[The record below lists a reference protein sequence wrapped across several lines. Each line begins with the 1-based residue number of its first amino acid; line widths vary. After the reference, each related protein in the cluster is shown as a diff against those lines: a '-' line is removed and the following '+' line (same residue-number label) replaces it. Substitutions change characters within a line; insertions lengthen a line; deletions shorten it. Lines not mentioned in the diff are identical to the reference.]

1 MHDEWIDKK
10 IIITALQGVKRQDRS
25 WTIDASQS
33 ALKEIKEK
41 NNSIIKN
48 RVDSTELNKI
58 DSSYQASLTNRVVID
73 RLEVDIIKR
82 QKLSK
87 YCEKILLEQ
96 LGKNI
101 KAGKKLLAFYTD
113 GSLAKEK
120 LDEVITCKQGLGW
133 LQVDENENFKV
144 QDGSLSIQQWPSS
157 TCAELAAIWVT
168 LLITPIDAKVKIYT
182 DSAAAIEMVKKG
194 DIIKTNKEWLKQKNY
209 NLLLKIIETKQSKNL
224 DLELIKVKGHSEN
237 KWNNEAD
244 RLAKIGLNAPEL
256 YIQNIDKNSRL
267 RYNMFWNKSLIEM
280 PTRKFIK
287 DLEETKIAA
296 EWKVSSIASLLETSE
311 KLQKWDWKNLWKRI
325 KEQSGVKCTSI
336 RKGKKLNFLIKCL
349 HNKLPTLDNL
359 TKRRPDLYKDN
370 SYKVCKKNTE
380 ETQAHL
386 ACCKAQEVQWL
397 EIEQVATETVQTLI
411 EEAKRKEKSCTENLR
426 KCIFGEDQKEREERR
441 EGFIKGLYK
450 VIVAEDLQVMG
461 LSKKEADQTLDTVV
475 YIVWNC
481 FHEVIW
487 RWRCEKVIE
496 WEQEEGIVK
505 EQKIKKKL
513 SMRKEKKNN
522 KRKIQEERSLD
533 PSSIAA
539 EKSKSQRVK
548 EKKVE
553 KNKEIDKLVEKMMVD
568 RVFKGGKPFWYGT

>member
-1 MHDEWIDKK
+1 MHID
-10 IIITALQGVKRQDRS
+10 
-25 WTIDASQS
+25 
-33 ALKEIKEK
+33 
-41 NNSIIKN
+41 
-48 RVDSTELNKI
+48 
-58 DSSYQASLTNRVVID
+58 
-73 RLEVDIIKR
+73 
-82 QKLSK
+82 
-87 YCEKILLEQ
+87 
-96 LGKNI
+96 
-101 KAGKKLLAFYTD
+101 
-113 GSLAKEK
+113 
-120 LDEVITCKQGLGW
+120 
-133 LQVDENENFKV
+133 
-144 QDGSLSIQQWPSS
+144 
-157 TCAELAAIWVT
+157 
-168 LLITPIDAKVKIYT
+168 
-182 DSAAAIEMVKKG
+182 
-194 DIIKTNKEWLKQKNY
+194 
-209 NLLLKIIETKQSKNL
+209 
-224 DLELIKVKGHSEN
+224 
-237 KWNNEAD
+237 
-244 RLAKIGLNAPEL
+244 
-256 YIQNIDKNSRL
+256 
-267 RYNMFWNKSLIEM
+267 
-280 PTRKFIK
+280 
-287 DLEETKIAA
+287 
-296 EWKVSSIASLLETSE
+296 
-311 KLQKWDWKNLWKRI
+311 
-325 KEQSGVKCTSI
+325 

-370 SYKVCKKNTE
+370 SCKVCKKNTE

-386 ACCKAQEVQWL
+386 ACCEAQEIRWL

-426 KCIFGEDQKEREERR
+426 KCIFGDDQKEREKRR

-461 LSKKEADQTLDTVV
+461 LSKKEADQTLDIVV

-522 KRKIQEERSLD
+522 KQKIQEERSLD

-553 KNKEIDKLVEKMMVD
+553 KNKEIDKLVEKTMVD
-568 RVFKGGKPFWYGT
+568 RVYKGGKPFWCGT